1 MLVNV
6 GTKLLWFYFNNFDIF
21 QLFELYNYTKI
32 IFWFNE
38 FKCPS
43 DTGVRRTGLVVLGLA
58 LLRHGPKRTA
68 QLRYPI
74 G

>member
-32 IFWFNE
+32 KPQKFGTNIN
-38 FKCPS
+38 
-43 DTGVRRTGLVVLGLA
+43 
-58 LLRHGPKRTA
+58 
-68 QLRYPI
+68 
-74 G
+74 